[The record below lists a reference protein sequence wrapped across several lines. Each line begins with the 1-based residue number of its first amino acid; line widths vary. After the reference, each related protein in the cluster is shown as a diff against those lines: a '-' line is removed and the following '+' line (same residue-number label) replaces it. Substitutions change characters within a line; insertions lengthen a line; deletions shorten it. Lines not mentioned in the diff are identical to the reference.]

1 MTPDQPV
8 SLADLQRA
16 RETLDGAVMRTP
28 LVPSR
33 ALSDQLG
40 VELWLKLE
48 TLQRTGSFKDRGARN
63 RIAALD
69 DEARRRGV
77 IAASAGNHAQGVAC
91 HAGRLGAP
99 ATIVMPAFTPFTKVA
114 RTESWGAHVVLTG
127 DNIADCQVEVRRIAE
142 AEGLTEIHAYD
153 DPLVIA
159 GQGTIGLELL
169 EEPAELDDLIVPIG
183 GGGLISG
190 IAVAIKTLRPAVR
203 LIGVEAAGYASMRDA
218 VAGTSGSY
226 GGATIAEGIAVKR
239 PGELTRAIIGDLVD
253 DILVVDEPALEQ
265 AVQLLLTAGNVLG
278 EGAGAAGIAA
288 LLTAPNRF
296 AGRRVATVVC
306 GANIDPRLLSSV
318 LLRGLLREGRL
329 VRLHVEIEDQ
339 PGVLGRVAALI
350 GEAGGNIVEVYHHRL
365 VFGMPA
371 KRTDLEIVVETR
383 DRAHVGAIE
392 DRIRAA
398 GFGVRRM

>member
-1 MTPDQPV
+1 MTTKHAV
-8 SLADLQRA
+8 ALADIQRA
-16 RETLDGAVMRTP
+16 RESLAGAVVRTP
-28 LVPSR
+28 LVPAR
-33 ALSDQLG
+33 ALSDRLG
-40 VELWLKLE
+40 VGLSLKLE
-48 TLQRTGSFKDRGARN
+48 TLQRTGSFKDRGACN

-69 DEARRRGV
+69 DAARQRGV

-142 AEGLTEIHAYD
+142 AQGLTEIHAYD

-169 EEPAELDDLIVPIG
+169 EDADTLDDLIVPIG

-190 IAVAIKTLRPAVR
+190 IAVAVR
-203 LIGVEAAGYASMRDA
+203 ALAPHIRIVGVEAAGYASMRDA
-218 VAGTSGSY
+218 LAGNEGDY

-239 PGELTRAIIGDLVD
+239 PGALTRAIVADLVD
-253 DILVVDEPALEQ
+253 DIIVVDEPALEE
-265 AVQLLLTAGNVLG
+265 AVQLLLTTGNVLG
-278 EGAGAAGIAA
+278 EGAGAAGLAA
-288 LLTAPNRF
+288 LLTAPGRF
-296 AGRRVATVVC
+296 AGRRVATVIC

-318 LLRGLLREGRL
+318 LLRGLMREGRL

-350 GEAGGNIVEVYHHRL
+350 GAAGGNIVEVYHHRL

-371 KRTDLEIVVETR
+371 KRTDLEIVIETR

-392 DRIRAA
+392 ERIRAA